1 MPLPTNPLLQSQSSN
16 FRVLFEMF
24 LFILIFCF
32 PQMGGHYRRSGEET
46 FSSMAPEPQ
55 LYTMLG
61 LGQGMQE
68 VLTSVL

>member
-1 MPLPTNPLLQSQSSN
+1 
-16 FRVLFEMF
+16 MF